1 MTLTEQWKKGEL
13 SEGYYYF
20 KMPDGA
26 IEIASEY
33 KLIRYKLTKDADKI
47 EVIAPVPNY
56 EKWQELSNQRNQL
69 IRDVKD
75 LAYIQEENAKL
86 KELLKECKCEF
97 EEITKFCNKE
107 IEYAHK
113 QTNNFCI
120 PAEGLAII
128 LHSTDNKELL
138 TKIDNAIGEKK

>member
-1 MTLTEQWKKGEL
+1 MKWRYCNYCPLDGTCENQDRGHECEMPVKKL
-13 SEGYYYF
+13 
-20 KMPDGA
+20 
-26 IEIASEY
+26 
-33 KLIRYKLTKDADKI
+33 L
-47 EVIAPVPNY
+47 
-56 EKWQELSNQRNQL
+56 
-69 IRDVKD
+69 
-75 LAYIQEENAKL
+75 EENQQL